1 MSPGP
6 GPWDERQDE
15 RDPVRPRIANADSED
30 QEREGEDQGQRS
42 EEGKEGERKAEE
54 ERPRGQEEVVED
66 TKDKAEE
73 EGGVRKPK
81 VGRIPTPPTKKELE
95 EHLPL
100 HADYKSWCPICV
112 AGEGIHNQARKST
125 EEKGNKI
132 GITISMDYCFLTTE
146 GESEPGP
153 KVLVIHDD
161 RLDAIWA
168 LEVKAKGPSA
178 EVVTWIVGELEE
190 S

>member
-30 QEREGEDQGQRS
+30 QEREGGDQGQRS
-42 EEGKEGERKAEE
+42 EEGKEREREAEE
-54 ERPRGQEEVVED
+54 GRPRRHEEVVEEM
-66 TKDKAEE
+66 KDKEEE

-100 HADYKSWCPICV
+100 HAEYKSWCPICV
-112 AGEGIHNQARKST
+112 AGEGIQNQARKST
-125 EEKGNKI
+125 
-132 GITISMDYCFLTTE
+132 
-146 GESEPGP
+146 
-153 KVLVIHDD
+153 
-161 RLDAIWA
+161 
-168 LEVKAKGPSA
+168 
-178 EVVTWIVGELEE
+178 
-190 S
+190 